1 MSNNVHLVR
10 TASGEEVIYKE
21 GELTDTTVEMIQ
33 PLIIRM
39 VPQGEDQ
46 YGLALIPFS
55 HANPEGTH
63 TVKLSY
69 IVSET
74 PLDANLE
81 KAYIQRT
88 TGIAIA
94 SAVEAFA
101 NLR

>member
-1 MSNNVHLVR
+1 MNTVQLVR
-10 TASGEEVIYKE
+10 TLSGEEVIFKSGKE
-21 GELTDTTVEMIQ
+21 TDDTIEMVQ

-39 VPQGEDQ
+39 VPQGDDQ

-63 TVKLSY
+63 TVKKSY
-69 IVSET
+69 LVSECA
-74 PLDANLE
+74 LDANLE

>member
-1 MSNNVHLVR
+1 MSNIQLVR
-10 TASGEEVIYKE
+10 TASGEEVIFKTGTE
-21 GELTDTTVEMIQ
+21 TDETVDMIQ

-63 TVKLSY
+63 NVKQSY
-69 IVSET
+69 IIAHCE
-74 PLDANLE
+74 LNDNL
-81 KAYIQRT
+81 KRAYIQRT
-88 TGIAIA
+88 TGIEIA